1 MHFNQATNSRT
12 FNEAF
17 NTLVGTTGVTY
28 SPQWGMNVKDG
39 EDFMDTNYADVGR
52 AYANELLHGN
62 VRADCCLANDHAHE
76 DLSDRQRA
84 YLSLLADTTD
94 TPSFDAALRACS
106 KYSAV
111 PNTAC
116 MLFSNHGSIP
126 YTKPVAVAAPAAVA
140 PPVAARMIPARAM
153 SPVALSAPTAMD
165 LVSNSPPTAPRM
177 QLNAPSSG
185 ARRVSLKP
193 GGKRS
198 KLKQ

>member
-39 EDFMDTNYADVGR
+39 KDFMDTNYADVGR
-52 AYANELLHGN
+52 VYANELLHGN
-62 VRADCCLANDHAHE
+62 VHADCCLANDHAHE

-94 TPSFDAALRACS
+94 TTSFDAALRACS

-111 PNTAC
+111 PDTAC
-116 MLFSNHGSIP
+116 MLFSNNGSIP
-126 YTKPVAVAAPAAVA
+126 FVAAAVAAA
-140 PPVAARMIPARAM
+140 PVAAAHTT
-153 SPVALSAPTAMD
+153 SFPTAMD
-165 LVSNSPPTAPRM
+165 LVPNSPPVVQRM
-177 QLNAPSSG
+177 QLNTPSSAG
-185 ARRVSLKP
+185 RRVSLKP

-198 KLKQ
+198 KMKH